1 MPPRTAPPTW
11 RLLELLRPSTSP
23 CPACGEVHRYLMR
36 MTAIGDCMPVLFPP
50 DVPVPT
56 NIGVEIDAHLAGPTE
71 RSSAHEARSHYQQV
85 AERVRQ
91 TSIRCE
97 GCGERFE
104 ELEAYRVH
112 ACAVIYR

>member
-1 MPPRTAPPTW
+1 MPPRSAPPTW
-11 RLLELLRPSTSP
+11 RLVELFHASTRP
-23 CPACGEVHRYLMR
+23 CPACGHIHYYLMR
-36 MTAIGDCMPVLFPP
+36 TTILGDCTPILFPP
-50 DVPVPT
+50 GVPIPFNV
-56 NIGVEIDAHLAGPTE
+56 GVEKDAHHAEPVE
-71 RSSAHEARSHYQQV
+71 RSAASEARSRYQQV

-112 ACAVIYR
+112 PCEVRYR